1 MQDSYGSRLVLHLL
15 AFTAL
20 ILPLA
25 GCGLQDALDAMDRE
39 RFEKACAHLGIAKGS
54 PSWDQCMIQ
63 QQASDREEEQRSLD
77 RMQQREMMEKWK
89 RGR

>member
-1 MQDSYGSRLVLHLL
+1 
-15 AFTAL
+15 
-20 ILPLA
+20 
-25 GCGLQDALDAMDRE
+25 
-39 RFEKACAHLGIAKGS
+39 
-54 PSWDQCMIQ
+54 MIQ